1 LLIKALRNERIREI
15 YLCANAFNVFNDRY
29 PQLCKFRTSVLYPKP
44 LIAKN
49 YPSEILQGRLYLGD
63 QFHAQDKSILK
74 HLRVTHIVNVTDK
87 LPNHFEHSRTVS
99 AKYLKIHIEDYNC
112 VQIKLSFPLVYK
124 FIVAAFEESKDFY
137 KSPARSNPLVDD
149 VFQTQMDMSKRQRM
163 SKKAIAHLD
172 TLVVDLN
179 KKKSVGAEEEVK
191 EEGEE
196 EKKEEENDIMRDI
209 EKYKMAVKRKEDKH
223 NAVAYKIDT

>member
-1 LLIKALRNERIREI
+1 
-15 YLCANAFNVFNDRY
+15 
-29 PQLCKFRTSVLYPKP
+29 
-44 LIAKN
+44 
-49 YPSEILQGRLYLGD
+49 
-63 QFHAQDKSILK
+63 LK

-112 VQIKLSFPLVYK
+112 VQIKRSFPLVYK

-149 VFQTQMDMSKRQRM
+149 VFQTQMDMSKRHRM
-163 SKKAIAHLD
+163 SKKAITQLD
-172 TLVVDLN
+172 TLVVAL
-179 KKKSVGAEEEVK
+179 KKEVSEEVK
-191 EEGEE
+191 EGEESKEEGE
-196 EKKEEENDIMRDI
+196 DIKRDI